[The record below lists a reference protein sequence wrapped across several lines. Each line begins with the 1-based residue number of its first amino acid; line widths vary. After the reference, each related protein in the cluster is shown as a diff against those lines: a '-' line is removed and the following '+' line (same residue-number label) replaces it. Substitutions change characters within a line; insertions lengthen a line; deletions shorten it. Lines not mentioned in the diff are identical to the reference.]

1 MNEKTLNEL
10 LAHAVRTGDV
20 GLDLD
25 DATVDGLL
33 KQSYPDLPNVIKKR
47 AKDKFRIRL
56 QDAAIVRAKEAVNP
70 KSISLGRFLEA
81 VRAKAN
87 LTRLDV
93 GIRLQKSD
101 EYVLRLERG
110 DLNPSELP
118 TRDLADV
125 VELFHL
131 VVTMVAEMILV
142 SVETMTTKQSIR
154 ASARSHGGLRHDVRG
169 EDVERAL
176 DAFAQKLARKSA
188 MGKAEPK
195 ELEACMTNLRKELQ
209 RRGQVELLK

>member
-10 LAHAVRTGDV
+10 LAHAVRTGDA
-20 GLDLD
+20 GLELD
-25 DATVDGLL
+25 DAVVDSLL
-33 KQSYPDLPNVIKKR
+33 RQSYPQLPNLIKKR

-56 QDAAIVRAKEAVNP
+56 QDAAIARAKEVVNP
-70 KSISLGRFLEA
+70 KSMSLGRFLEA

-93 GIRLQKSD
+93 GTRLQKSD

-110 DLNPSELP
+110 DLNPAELP

-125 VELFHL
+125 VELFRL

-142 SVETMTTKQSIR
+142 SVETMSTKQNIR

-176 DAFAQKLARKSA
+176 DAFAQKLASKSSR
-188 MGKAEPK
+188 GKTQSK
-195 ELEACMTNLRKELQ
+195 ELETCMINLRKELQ
-209 RRGQVELLK
+209 GRGQVELLK